1 VTPTPNILIH
11 EYISGGGWP
20 DHKLPEKLMAEGL
33 SMLRTILADF
43 RDWGKATVTTTRDHR
58 LTAFSLPADRVVDL
72 DSSDHYETLKQLTK
86 ECTAA
91 LIIAP
96 ESGGILER
104 LSLLM
109 EQQRVQLLGSSP
121 GSIARAANKW
131 DCYRLFHQAGLAT
144 PDTWCVS
151 IKNAIKT
158 AEEIGYPLVLKPIDG
173 VGCEGV
179 GLINDTASLLLAL
192 EKHSCYKDHLLL
204 QRYIKGHHV
213 SVSLLIA
220 EDAITCLSLNKQSIQ
235 IGSSFSYQGGE
246 IPFICG
252 RQKEAFDL
260 AKRAATLLHG
270 LKGYVGVD
278 MLITD
283 KGCYLIEINP
293 RLTTSYTGLR
303 KVVNINLAGAIW
315 DASIEGILP
324 QKICLSGKA
333 LLRNED

>member
-1 VTPTPNILIH
+1 MTPTPNILIH

-72 DSSDHYETLKQLTK
+72 DPSDHYETLKQLTK

-109 EQQRVQLLGSSP
+109 EQQRVRLLGSSP

-179 GLINDTASLLLAL
+179 GLINDTASLFLAL

-220 EDAITCLSLNKQSIQ
+220 GDAITCLSLNKQSIQ

-260 AKRAATLLHG
+260 AKRAATLLPG

-324 QKICLSGKA
+324 QKICLSGKS